1 MKVETENAVALA
13 MDWLAQLREDGHAE
27 PPSDAEDKQGA
38 TALPAPPGPPAGW
51 APAPVPGPPAPPA
64 PPAGWAPPPV
74 PAPRAVAAPPPV
86 PVPPAAWAPSPVPAP
101 PAAAAPP
108 AVPKPPAVA
117 APPAVP
123 AVWAAAPVP
132 AAAPPSVP
140 APAPSPVPAPLAAA
154 TPPAVAAASASM
166 SHRRAGRGAGGAVAE
181 RATIGDELRIP
192 IAWCEMGACISHHAD
207 PLALGEADNRARAIA
222 AGWRVDALRRLAC
235 PRCQQSDAW
244 FWTAHPVVLWD
255 RDTSL
260 IRTALMA
267 AAAREATTNG
277 RLAPRGQQAMDPSQA
292 RGRHRGHPGGSGRA
306 AGEGSRG
313 SDPAM

>member
-1 MKVETENAVALA
+1 MKVETENAVAVA

-27 PPSDAEDKQGA
+27 PPSDAKDKPGA
-38 TALPAPPGPPAGW
+38 TAVPAPPGPPAPPAVW
-51 APAPVPGPPAPPA
+51 APA
-64 PPAGWAPPPV
+64 PV
-74 PAPRAVAAPPPV
+74 PAPRAVATPAAV
-86 PVPPAAWAPSPVPAP
+86 PTPPAVWAPAAVPAP
-101 PAAAAPP
+101 PAAAAPS
-108 AVPKPPAVA
+108 AVPAPPAPSAVPAPPAAWAPAPVPAPRATA
-117 APPAVP
+117 APPAVWAPSAVP
-123 AVWAAAPVP
+123 ARPA
-132 AAAPPSVP
+132 AAAPP
-140 APAPSPVPAPLAAA
+140 
-154 TPPAVAAASASM
+154 AST
-166 SHRRAGRGAGGAVAE
+166 SHRAAGRGAGVAVTE
-181 RATIGDELRIP
+181 RAAIGDELRIP

-267 AAAREATTNG
+267 AAARDAATTG
-277 RLAPRGQQAMDPSQA
+277 RLAPRGQPAMDPSQA
-292 RGRHRGHPGGSGRA
+292 RGRHREHPGGSGRA
-306 AGEGSRG
+306 TREGSRG